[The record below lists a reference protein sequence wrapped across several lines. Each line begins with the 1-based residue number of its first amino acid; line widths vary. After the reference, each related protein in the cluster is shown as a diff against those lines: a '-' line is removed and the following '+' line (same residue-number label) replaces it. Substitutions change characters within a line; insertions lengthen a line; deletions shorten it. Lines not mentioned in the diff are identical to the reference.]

1 MPQLCGRTK
10 GVNMMNNLSIF
21 QNGLTTKAY
30 QTATK
35 KRSPKTR
42 TNNDWFIGNQ
52 SKLDEMR
59 SSKEEIFNNIV
70 RKNLTSVEGRNI
82 FFRLL
87 GLKNRTLTLEIEGE
101 KMNVIPCDNYQTAIQ
116 AYETSLEL
124 YQDDEGFR
132 GSINSQLEKQGAVI
146 EALVGGV

>member
-1 MPQLCGRTK
+1 
-10 GVNMMNNLSIF
+10 MNNLSIF

-30 QTATK
+30 QSATK
-35 KRSPKTR
+35 KRSAKEI
-42 TNNDWFIGNQ
+42 TNNDWLIGNQ
-52 SKLDEMR
+52 NKLKEMR
-59 SSKEEIFNNIV
+59 TSKEELFNNIV

-146 EALVGGV
+146 EALVGGA

>member
-1 MPQLCGRTK
+1 
-10 GVNMMNNLSIF
+10 MMNNLSIF

-30 QTATK
+30 QSATK
-35 KRSPKTR
+35 KRSAKEI
-42 TNNDWFIGNQ
+42 TNNDWLIGNQ
-52 SKLDEMR
+52 NKLKEMR
-59 SSKEEIFNNIV
+59 TSKEELFNNIV

>member
-30 QTATK
+30 QSATK
-35 KRSPKTR
+35 KRSAKEI
-42 TNNDWFIGNQ
+42 TNNDWLIGNQ
-52 SKLDEMR
+52 NKLKEMR
-59 SSKEEIFNNIV
+59 TSKEELFNNIV

-124 YQDDEGFR
+124 YQNDEGFR
-132 GSINSQLEKQGAVI
+132 RSINSQLEKQGAVI
-146 EALVGGV
+146 EALVGGA

>member
-1 MPQLCGRTK
+1 
-10 GVNMMNNLSIF
+10 MMNNLSIF

-30 QTATK
+30 QSATK
-35 KRSPKTR
+35 KRSAKEI
-42 TNNDWFIGNQ
+42 TNNDWLIGNQ
-52 SKLDEMR
+52 NKLKEMR
-59 SSKEEIFNNIV
+59 TSKEELFNNIV

-146 EALVGGV
+146 EALVGGA

>member
-1 MPQLCGRTK
+1 
-10 GVNMMNNLSIF
+10 MMNNLSIF

-30 QTATK
+30 QSATK
-35 KRSPKTR
+35 KRSAKEI
-42 TNNDWFIGNQ
+42 TNNDWLIGNQ
-52 SKLDEMR
+52 NKLKEMR
-59 SSKEEIFNNIV
+59 TSKEEIFNNIV
-70 RKNLTSVEGRNI
+70 RKNLTSYRGRNI

-87 GLKNRTLTLEIEGE
+87 GLKNKTLTLEIEGE

>member
-1 MPQLCGRTK
+1 
-10 GVNMMNNLSIF
+10 MMNNLSIF

-30 QTATK
+30 QSATK
-35 KRSPKTR
+35 KRSAKEI
-42 TNNDWFIGNQ
+42 TNNDWLIGNQ
-52 SKLDEMR
+52 NKLKEMR
-59 SSKEEIFNNIV
+59 TSKEELFNNIV

-124 YQDDEGFR
+124 YQNDEGFR
-132 GSINSQLEKQGAVI
+132 RSINSQLEKQGAVI
-146 EALVGGV
+146 EALVGGA